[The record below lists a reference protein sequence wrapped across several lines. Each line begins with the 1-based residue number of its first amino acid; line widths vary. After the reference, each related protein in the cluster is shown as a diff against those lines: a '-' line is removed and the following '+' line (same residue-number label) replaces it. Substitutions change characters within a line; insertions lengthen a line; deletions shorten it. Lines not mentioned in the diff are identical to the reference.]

1 MRAQR
6 KREIAE
12 QLKTLLRSGTSSL
25 AETFQF
31 HPVDVYK
38 SPSVFQAERSVLFT
52 QYPFIAGYEAELPD
66 VGSFVTRELVG
77 VPILLTKDE
86 SGEIRAFVNI
96 CRHRGNRL
104 CRQAH
109 GQQRTFVCQYHG
121 WAYDTTGTCLSVAN
135 AAAFQGLDR
144 QSVGLQA
151 LCVQVRHGLVWIQL
165 PGAAACDV
173 AGFLG
178 GELDQDLAD
187 YLPRLRTIAHQR
199 EDRMAFNW
207 KLGVETFLEIFH
219 VATLHKETIAPHF
232 YRGVMVHDR
241 LGRHSRIAAARPSLA
256 RTETDVGADDVDEHV
271 LLIYLLYP
279 NTVYLLQR
287 HHVEVY
293 SFYPGNSPSECL
305 VRTALLRPDGKL
317 ADRARSLWDKNWAF
331 LCESVYDED
340 FSTAAR
346 VQHSIESGA
355 IEQFVFGRNE
365 EALQSFHATIKRSL
379 SENTFT

>member
-12 QLKTLLRSGTSSL
+12 QLKVLLGSSTSSL

-31 HPVDVYK
+31 HPVDGYK
-38 SPSVFQAERSVLFT
+38 NQAVFQAEQSVLFT
-52 QYPFIAGYEAELPD
+52 QYPFIAGYEAELAD
-66 VGSFVTRELVG
+66 IGSFVTRELVG
-77 VPILLTKDE
+77 VPVLLTKDE
-86 SGEIRAFVNI
+86 RGEIRAFVNI

-109 GQQRTFVCQYHG
+109 GKQKTFVCQYHG
-121 WAYDTTGTCLSVAN
+121 WAYDNTGACLSVAN

-144 QSVGLQA
+144 QNVGLKA
-151 LCVQVRHGLVWIQL
+151 LCVQVRHGLVWVQL
-165 PGAAACDV
+165 PGAEPCDLP
-173 AGFLG
+173 AFLG
-178 GELDQDLAD
+178 SEIDQDLAE
-187 YLPRLRTIAHQR
+187 YLPRMQKVAHQR
-199 EDRMAFNW
+199 EDRMPFNW

-241 LGRHSRIAAARPSLA
+241 LERHSRIAAARPSLA
-256 RTETDVGADDVDEHV
+256 RTETEVGAADIGEHI
-271 LLIYLLYP
+271 LLIYFLYP

-293 SFYPGNSPSECL
+293 SFYPGTSAGNCV

-317 ADRARSLWDKNWAF
+317 ADRAQTLWDKNWAF

-340 FSTAAR
+340 FSTAAL

-355 IEQFVFGRNE
+355 IEHFVFGRNE
-365 EALQSFHATIKRSL
+365 DALQYFHANLKRSL
-379 SENTFT
+379 NENVLT

>member
-12 QLKTLLRSGTSSL
+12 QLKVLLGSSTSSL

-31 HPVDVYK
+31 HPVDGYK
-38 SPSVFQAERSVLFT
+38 NQAVFQAEQSVLFT
-52 QYPFIAGYEAELPD
+52 QYPFIAGYEAELAD
-66 VGSFVTRELVG
+66 IGSFVTRELVG
-77 VPILLTKDE
+77 VPVLLTKDE
-86 SGEIRAFVNI
+86 RGEIRAFVNI

-109 GQQRTFVCQYHG
+109 GKQKTFVCQYHG
-121 WAYDTTGTCLSVAN
+121 WAYDHTGACLSVAN

-144 QSVGLQA
+144 QNVGLKA
-151 LCVQVRHGLVWIQL
+151 LCVQVRHGLVWVQL
-165 PGAAACDV
+165 PGAEPCDLP
-173 AGFLG
+173 AFLG
-178 GELDQDLAD
+178 REIDQDLAE
-187 YLPRLRTIAHQR
+187 YLPRMQKVAHQR
-199 EDRMAFNW
+199 EDRMPFNW

-241 LGRHSRIAAARPSLA
+241 LERHSRIAAARPSLA
-256 RTETDVGADDVDEHV
+256 RTETEVGADDIGEHI
-271 LLIYLLYP
+271 LLIYFLYP

-293 SFYPGNSPSECL
+293 SFYPGTSASNCV

-317 ADRARSLWDKNWAF
+317 ADRAQTLWDKNWAF

-340 FSTAAR
+340 FSTAAL

-355 IEQFVFGRNE
+355 IEHFVFGRNE
-365 EALQSFHATIKRSL
+365 DALQYFHANLKRSL
-379 SENTFT
+379 NENILT